1 MRSRP
6 RLKRAGDVPSRS
18 SLIVRLTTLAMIRA
32 LRRQFDAVRLSG
44 GIPMEACAGRPVI
57 VCANHPSW
65 WDPAMFFLL
74 GSLFPAYRQG
84 FGPMDAAALA
94 RYPLL
99 ERAGLFGVDARDPRS
114 VGHFLRTGRT
124 ILADPRSML
133 WTAAQGRFSDVR
145 QRPLALRPGVAH
157 LACRTQ
163 NAVVLPLALEYVFWN
178 ESRPE
183 ALARFGE
190 PVFVRASERP
200 KEFTAR
206 IEATLTDTLDEL
218 AREAESRDPA
228 RFSMLLR
235 GTAGVGGLYDL
246 GRRLHALIRGE
257 RFERRHMMEPRR
269 P

>member
-1 MRSRP
+1 
-6 RLKRAGDVPSRS
+6 
-18 SLIVRLTTLAMIRA
+18 MIRA